1 MQVCALGLTP
11 ELGIVASTLSATPPF
26 LQHTYAITQRKAKSP
41 EPKAHIYISALTLL
55 SPSSMQPIVLCVPP
69 CLQAALKQAFNV
81 RLRPRDLANIAQCT
95 LLEWTLA
102 VQQQQAQQQQ
112 QAGPK
117 APAAAV
123 ATGPEVALS
132 AQHVLRAVQQHM
144 AAHSS
149 SQGDQL
155 AGLSVLQV

>member
-1 MQVCALGLTP
+1 
-11 ELGIVASTLSATPPF
+11 
-26 LQHTYAITQRKAKSP
+26 
-41 EPKAHIYISALTLL
+41 
-55 SPSSMQPIVLCVPP
+55 MQPIVLCVPP

-102 VQQQQAQQQQ
+102 VQQQQAQQLQQQAQQQQ
-112 QAGPK
+112 QAGSK
-117 APAAAV
+117 APAAAA